1 MGQKVAQELNR
12 QNSNLGRST
21 TQCSTKAK
29 QLEKQ
34 YEDELDRLQK
44 SEVRLESEDEGDV
57 FIFGAPKRPM
67 VSAVFEAISH
77 TKCTITITV
86 WLEILAE
93 RYFGGLLKMSFGGI
107 YFGG

>member
-57 FIFGAPKRPM
+57 F
-67 VSAVFEAISH
+67 VLEHQSAR
-77 TKCTITITV
+77 
-86 WLEILAE
+86 W
-93 RYFGGLLKMSFGGI
+93 
-107 YFGG
+107 